1 MRRIIR
7 STIKFDPRLKSGYVD
22 YIIVTDR
29 EKGRVFRVI
38 EYVIKVSLDYSSWLR
53 NVRYKELSTQKSR
66 HQLPFLRL
74 YANYQRANEDDTVKL
89 FYPNDSA
96 DDLLRNALY
105 ILPLY
110 DQIISQSQSSSF
122 SSGEERRG
130 FLQGISRLLFE
141 KSVGMRGKIG
151 ERRSLAK
158 RYISWLYN
166 FHNDVSNGK
175 TVDEEDDADRNV

>member
-7 STIKFDPRLKSGYVD
+7 STIKFDLRLKSGYVD
-22 YIIVTDR
+22 YIIVTGR

-130 FLQGISRLLFE
+130 FLRPRNFKIIIRE
-141 KSVGMRGKIG
+141 ICWNARENRGEEVPREEI
-151 ERRSLAK
+151 
-158 RYISWLYN
+158 YIVAL
-166 FHNDVSNGK
+166 
-175 TVDEEDDADRNV
+175 

>member
-22 YIIVTDR
+22 YIIVTGR

-53 NVRYKELSTQKSR
+53 NVRYKEL
-66 HQLPFLRL
+66 PFLRL

-89 FYPNDSA
+89 FYPDDSA

-110 DQIISQSQSSSF
+110 DQIISQS
-122 SSGEERRG
+122 
-130 FLQGISRLLFE
+130 
-141 KSVGMRGKIG
+141 
-151 ERRSLAK
+151 
-158 RYISWLYN
+158 
-166 FHNDVSNGK
+166 
-175 TVDEEDDADRNV
+175 